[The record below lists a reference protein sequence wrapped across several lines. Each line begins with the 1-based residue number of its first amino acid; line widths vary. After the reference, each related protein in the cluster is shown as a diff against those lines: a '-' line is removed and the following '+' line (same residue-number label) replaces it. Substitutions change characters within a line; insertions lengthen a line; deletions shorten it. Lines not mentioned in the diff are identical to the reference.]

1 MSIVRLVTEDWV
13 LESKRERLEV
23 RPTLSFSDEDKAGT
37 FQPHDDALV
46 VTFRIGGY
54 DVKRFLVDQGSR
66 VEIMYLDLYNKL
78 ILKPKDL
85 VSYDFPFV
93 GFDGKTIILKG
104 LISLPIQTGSEV
116 VEVNFI
122 VVDTYSPYTA
132 ILARPWLHTMVAVSS
147 TLHLKV
153 KYLSGGQVRELV
165 GNQAMAR

>member
-1 MSIVRLVTEDWV
+1 
-13 LESKRERLEV
+13 
-23 RPTLSFSDEDKAGT
+23 
-37 FQPHDDALV
+37 
-46 VTFRIGGY
+46 
-54 DVKRFLVDQGSR
+54 
-66 VEIMYLDLYNKL
+66 MYLDLYNRL

-93 GFDGKTIILKG
+93 GFDGKTIIPKG

-132 ILARPWLHTMVAVSS
+132 ILARPWLHPMVAVSS